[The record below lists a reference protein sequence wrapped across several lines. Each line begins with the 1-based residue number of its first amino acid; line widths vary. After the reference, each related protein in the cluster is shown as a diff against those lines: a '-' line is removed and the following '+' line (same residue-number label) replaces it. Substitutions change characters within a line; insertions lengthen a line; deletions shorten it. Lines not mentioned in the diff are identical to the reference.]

1 MMRCSELPHT
11 TFGPTDM
18 RCVLFAFVLW
28 ILPGTVAAQSAPL
41 AGAQRATR
49 MELADRAQQLEAQ
62 IASAGKVEQRNKL
75 LAEQAAIRARLESGD
90 FRVGDRFL
98 FIVRFDSVRTD
109 TASVRDSL
117 KVSLL
122 NLPDLS
128 LKGVL
133 RSELGAH
140 LEAHVSR
147 YVRNAEVRANV
158 LTRVAILG
166 AVARPGYYYAAPD
179 RPLSD
184 LVMLAGGPAPNA
196 NLKQLEITRGRTRML
211 SAKDSRKYLE
221 EGRTLEQLDV
231 QGGDEVRIPEKK
243 RVNWQLII
251 QLFFIL
257 SSFAFA
263 AVNFLRWYYER
274 QE

>member
-1 MMRCSELPHT
+1 MRCL
-11 TFGPTDM
+11 
-18 RCVLFAFVLW
+18 LFALLV
-28 ILPGTVAAQSAPL
+28 IALPGTVSAQSAPL

-49 MELADRAQQLEAQ
+49 TELAEWAQQLDAQ
-62 IASAGKVEQRNKL
+62 IASEGKTDQRNKL
-75 LAEQAAIRARLESGD
+75 QAEKAAIRARLESGD

-98 FIVRFDSVRTD
+98 FTVRFDSVRTD

-122 NLPDLS
+122 NLPDVS

-133 RSELGAH
+133 RSELAAH

-147 YVRNAEVRANV
+147 FVRNVEVRANV

-211 SAKDSRKYLE
+211 SAKDSRKFIE

-231 QGGDEVRIPEKK
+231 QSGDEVRIPDKK
-243 RVNWQLII
+243 RVNWQLVI